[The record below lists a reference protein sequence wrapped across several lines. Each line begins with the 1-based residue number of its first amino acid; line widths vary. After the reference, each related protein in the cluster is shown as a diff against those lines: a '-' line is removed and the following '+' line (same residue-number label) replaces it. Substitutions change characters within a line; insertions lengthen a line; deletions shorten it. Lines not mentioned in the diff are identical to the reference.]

1 MIEDKIIKEV
11 LKTIDEYKKIM
22 PKPKRKYDQF
32 YATSQTV
39 IKKTIFIFKKFDL
52 NYKKIAFLGDDD
64 MVSLSMLL
72 FAKHK
77 NLNFDCYIFEI
88 DDDLIN
94 FFNQIKEKF
103 NLNIIIKK
111 YDLRKP
117 LNFYNLPKFDLII
130 SDPPYTISGLRLW
143 LTRAIELLVG
153 KGSNKKRKSIKFLKN
168 KFIILSF
175 GYTEKNLEK
184 GYLIQETITNL
195 GLLIHTKIRSFN
207 KYIEA
212 DSINNESD
220 LYILQPTPSINLK
233 LLDKLRKLHY
243 KEKIYTYE

>member
-1 MIEDKIIKEV
+1 
-11 LKTIDEYKKIM
+11 
-22 PKPKRKYDQF
+22 
-32 YATSQTV
+32 
-39 IKKTIFIFKKFDL
+39 
-52 NYKKIAFLGDDD
+52 
-64 MVSLSMLL
+64 
-72 FAKHK
+72 
-77 NLNFDCYIFEI
+77 
-88 DDDLIN
+88 
-94 FFNQIKEKF
+94 
-103 NLNIIIKK
+103 
-111 YDLRKP
+111 
-117 LNFYNLPKFDLII
+117 
-130 SDPPYTISGLRLW
+130 

-153 KGSNKKRKSIKFLKN
+153 KGSNKKRKNINFLKN

-207 KYIEA
+207 KYIKA

>member
-1 MIEDKIIKEV
+1 MILD
-11 LKTIDEYKKIM
+11 
-22 PKPKRKYDQF
+22 
-32 YATSQTV
+32 
-39 IKKTIFIFKKFDL
+39 
-52 NYKKIAFLGDDD
+52 
-64 MVSLSMLL
+64 
-72 FAKHK
+72 
-77 NLNFDCYIFEI
+77 
-88 DDDLIN
+88 
-94 FFNQIKEKF
+94 
-103 NLNIIIKK
+103 NIR
-111 YDLRKP
+111 D
-117 LNFYNLPKFDLII
+117 YNLPKFDLII

-153 KGSNKKRKSIKFLKN
+153 KGSNKKRKNIKFLKN